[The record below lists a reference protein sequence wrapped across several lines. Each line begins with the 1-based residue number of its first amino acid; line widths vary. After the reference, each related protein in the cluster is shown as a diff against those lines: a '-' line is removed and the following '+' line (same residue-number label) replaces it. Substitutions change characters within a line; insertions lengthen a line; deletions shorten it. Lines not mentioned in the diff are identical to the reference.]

1 MIKTLIFD
9 LGNVIVPFNHRKI
22 VEKLQCVCEKAS
34 EEIFAEVISAKFVQ
48 DYNLGKITSA
58 EFFDSVNLA
67 LKLEMNF
74 ADFSQTWNYTFEAEP
89 IISEQFVKKLS
100 ECYRLL
106 VLSDTNELH
115 FDFIR
120 ENFSVLD
127 YFDDFVLSY
136 RVGAVKPSAE
146 IFRAVIEKAECLPDE
161 CIFIDDVEKNVEG
174 ARRYGMNAIRFISVE
189 QLEAELRAKNLV

>member
-1 MIKTLIFD
+1 MTKTFIFD

-34 EEIFAEVISAKFVQ
+34 EEIFAETISSSFVQ

-58 EFFDSVNLA
+58 EFFDSVNRG
-67 LKLEMNF
+67 LKLKMNF
-74 ADFSQTWNYTFEAEP
+74 ADFSQAWNCTFDVEP

-100 ECYRLL
+100 ESYRLL

-120 ENFSVLD
+120 ENFSILD
-127 YFDDFVLSY
+127 YFDEFVLSH

-146 IFRAVIEKAECLPDE
+146 IFQAVIEKVECLPNE
-161 CIFIDDVEKNVEG
+161 CIFIDDIEKNVEG
-174 ARRYGMNAIRFISVE
+174 ARRYGMNALQFVSVE
-189 QLEAELRAKNLV
+189 QLEAELRARNLV